1 MRGLKLVLLILAV
14 FLVSACWFALQ
25 QVAGYTLPLP
35 WPDEVVFFFSAK
47 NFAEYQSLLTPELNP
62 NRQLMWFPPGFAIIT
77 GLLLKF
83 TDASYGA
90 ARLLSALFM
99 AQSFLLLFLASRKFS
114 SKSVAWLLLLGGF
127 FSMHVIIA
135 GNLVRPEA
143 LVLFLLSWAF
153 YLNVNKKGVAAIS
166 IASLAIL
173 VHPVSSLAVL
183 PICIISLDRLKG
195 CRRQSNWW
203 QWILLGVAIC
213 SFQCYA
219 VELSANWSAVVH
231 DYNHQL
237 NSRNFSLLNDFL
249 MEPIN
254 FGSILVGIAILM
266 IGKRINNANVSILGT
281 FAIGLLLLRIVGM
294 GYWYGIYRRAG
305 LVLEALAVLEILS
318 IFWRHYF
325 NNRFSFA
332 FKGLSAMLVL
342 EGMLFLNVVNP
353 LVSQWKWQGMQF
365 PTQQSQKYVALSEI
379 DEVKAKLFEYSLKE
393 GNGYVVFYPSGDMCF
408 YDKGLPV
415 GMKPIMPVMFEAIP
429 KMVVYHNNSHHT
441 DEMKEEGLLWMR
453 QYVPYINNA
462 YGFSTKAGNKYTVY
476 TLGNATGITS
486 MNMMH

>member
-1 MRGLKLVLLILAV
+1 MRGLKLVLLVLAV
-14 FLVSACWFALQ
+14 FVVSACWFALQ

-153 YLNVNKKGVAAIS
+153 YLNVNNKGVAAIS

-173 VHPVSSLAVL
+173 VHPVSSLAVI
-183 PICIISLDRLKG
+183 PIFIISLDRLKG

-249 MEPIN
+249 MEP
-254 FGSILVGIAILM
+254 
-266 IGKRINNANVSILGT
+266 
-281 FAIGLLLLRIVGM
+281 
-294 GYWYGIYRRAG
+294 
-305 LVLEALAVLEILS
+305 
-318 IFWRHYF
+318 
-325 NNRFSFA
+325 
-332 FKGLSAMLVL
+332 
-342 EGMLFLNVVNP
+342 
-353 LVSQWKWQGMQF
+353 
-365 PTQQSQKYVALSEI
+365 
-379 DEVKAKLFEYSLKE
+379 
-393 GNGYVVFYPSGDMCF
+393 
-408 YDKGLPV
+408 
-415 GMKPIMPVMFEAIP
+415 
-429 KMVVYHNNSHHT
+429 
-441 DEMKEEGLLWMR
+441 
-453 QYVPYINNA
+453 
-462 YGFSTKAGNKYTVY
+462 
-476 TLGNATGITS
+476 
-486 MNMMH
+486 